1 MQPPES
7 LPARLYLLAYDLRRA
22 RLRGHVDAAVRAAA
36 LEDLR
41 LLGYLSDDAG
51 KVRVRD
57 PRPLADPVLDAV
69 LREAD
74 QGRPRPWKHWIAAHR
89 RQTERAVRDQLDDRL
104 YLRVEHRRILGI
116 IPHATVTARDPR
128 VIEHLQHTVVHALTR
143 GPAVSQVDPHVAAL
157 VAFAALAQFDSVF
170 PRRLRRE
177 HKTRIA
183 EFVDRVTPVAPALK
197 VVVDAIHAA
206 SYSAGG

>member
-1 MQPPES
+1 MEPPES

-22 RLRGHVDAAVRAAA
+22 RLRGHVAVAVRAAA

-41 LLGYLSDDAG
+41 LQGYLSDDAG

-57 PRPLADPVLDAV
+57 PRPLSDPVLDTV

-74 QGRPRPWKHWIAAHR
+74 QGRPRPWKHWVAAHR
-89 RQTERAVRDQLDDRL
+89 RQTERAVRHQLDDRL
-104 YLRVEHRRILGI
+104 YLRVEHRRILGVF
-116 IPHATVTARDPR
+116 PHVTVTPRDPR
-128 VIEHLQHTVVHALTR
+128 VIEQLQHTVVQALTR
-143 GPAVSQVDPHVAAL
+143 GPAVSHVDSHVAAL
-157 VAFAALAQFDSVF
+157 VAFAALAQFDSIF

-177 HKTRIA
+177 HKVRIA

-197 VVVDAIHAA
+197 KVIDEIHAA
-206 SYSAGG
+206 SYAGG